1 MDKPRDLTQYAL
13 ILGASEGLGLATASK
28 FVEEGIPVIG
38 IHRDLRKD
46 MEQVMERF
54 APLGNGKV
62 PFHAINKDAVGR
74 EGRDAILE
82 ILSGIMGTTGRIRVL
97 VHSIAR
103 GNLGPMK
110 ARDGTTGLE
119 GKDLALT
126 SEAMAFSLYEWM
138 RSLYD
143 RGMLA
148 PDFRIIAFTSEGSR
162 KILPGYGAVGAAKA
176 ALEALVRQIAVE
188 FAPHGVLANCIQAG
202 VTETRSLLRIP
213 GSNELLKASRARNPS
228 GRLTTPGDVANAAF
242 LLTLPEASWITGS
255 IIPVDGGEHL
265 Q

>member
-1 MDKPRDLTQYAL
+1 MAKPLDLNDYAL
-13 ILGASEGLGLATASK
+13 VLGASEGLGLATASK
-28 FVEEGIPVIG
+28 LIAEGIPVIG

-46 MEQVMERF
+46 MEQVLERF
-54 APLGNGKV
+54 APLAGSGV

-82 ILSGIMGTTGRIRVL
+82 KLSHILGDKGRIRIL

-103 GNLGPMK
+103 GNLGPMM
-110 ARDGTTGLE
+110 AREETSGLE

-126 SEAMAFSLYEWM
+126 CEAMAFSLYEWT

-143 RGMLA
+143 RGWMA
-148 PDFRIIAFTSEGSR
+148 ADTRIMAFTSEGSR
-162 KILPGYGAVGAAKA
+162 KVIPGYGAVAAAKA

-188 FAPHGVLANCIQAG
+188 FAPHGVRANCIQAG

-213 GSNELLKASRARNPS
+213 GGQKLLASSRGRNPS
-228 GRLTTPGDVANAAF
+228 GRLTIPEDIANAVY
-242 LLTLPEASWITGS
+242 LLSLPEASWITGS

>member
-1 MDKPRDLTQYAL
+1 MDLKHYAL

-28 FVEEGIPVIG
+28 LIKEGIPVIG

-46 MEQVMERF
+46 MEQVLERF
-54 APLGNGKV
+54 APLGSGKV

-82 ILSGIMGTTGRIRVL
+82 KLSHILGDTGRVRVL
-97 VHSIAR
+97 VHSLAR

-110 ARDGTTGLE
+110 AGGESPGLE

-126 SEAMAFSLYEWM
+126 SEAMAFSLYEWT

-143 RGMLA
+143 RGMMA
-148 PDFRIIAFTSEGSR
+148 PDTRIIAFTSEGSR
-162 KILPGYGAVGAAKA
+162 KVIPGYGAVAAAKA
-176 ALEALVRQIAVE
+176 GLEALVRQIAVE
-188 FAPHGVLANCIQAG
+188 FAPQGVRANCIQAG

-213 GSNELLKASRARNPS
+213 GSQKLLEASRARNPS
-228 GRLTTPGDVANAAF
+228 GRLTAPEDIANAVY